1 MNILIEGLKL
11 LYHRR
16 WVMKEGEIFLNLKS
30 AIFRRLLFW
39 GLANEIEK
47 FDR

>member
-16 WVMKEGEIFLNLKS
+16 WVIKEGEIFLNLKS
-30 AIFRRLLFW
+30 AICGKLLF
-39 GLANEIEK
+39 G
-47 FDR
+47 D